1 MESTIEIGT
10 ERMKEE
16 RRLRVVG
23 ERVACRRI
31 GPTDVRRCAEC
42 MYLLRLGR
50 RYVVCVEGEIPE
62 EPDLGW

>member
-1 MESTIEIGT
+1 MEPTSEIDA
-10 ERMKEE
+10 ERIKRE

-42 MYLLRLGR
+42 VYLLRLAK
-50 RYVVCVEGEIPE
+50 RYVVCVEGEITE
-62 EPDLGW
+62 ERDDGW